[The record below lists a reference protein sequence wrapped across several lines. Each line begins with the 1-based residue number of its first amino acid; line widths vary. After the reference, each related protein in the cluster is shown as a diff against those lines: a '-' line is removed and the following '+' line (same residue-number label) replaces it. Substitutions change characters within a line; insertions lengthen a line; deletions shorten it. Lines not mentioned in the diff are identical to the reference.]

1 MVNMLR
7 KVSTEEEAAQ
17 PSSESKRPI
26 RLGRARSASFG
37 VFCCNGACDREFY
50 TSI

>member
-37 VFCCNGACDREFY
+37 VFCCNGACDREF
-50 TSI
+50 